1 MSQAQQ
7 KMAVPNPSVGADG
20 GQPLCKTYIQ
30 SIPQPSEKGKEN
42 PGLAPLPMPFHFEQ
56 LPDSLK
62 ASGRFCLWRYELRG
76 GRQTKVPYDPVTK
89 ARARSNDPS
98 SFSDYP
104 TALRQRGYDDL
115 GVGIFGALCAIDLDH
130 CVTVTGNR
138 ANDFDIGDRSA
149 ELSQF
154 LERYMRRDSAAGNA
168 ANAADASI
176 LRLVS
181 TLPLWKGQYDRYPS
195 HSEAD
200 LALLRELA
208 VHTGCN
214 AAQMDRLFRQSG
226 LMREK
231 WDRPQSGSTYGAIS
245 IEKAIA
251 LCRTPAVE
259 AFPPV
264 IPLTQSAASLPAFPI
279 WCLPA
284 PFAAYAEAVAQH
296 SQTAVDM
303 AGVIALGVLAVCFQG
318 KYLVQGTP
326 GYFEPLNLYIML
338 IAPPGER
345 KSSVMREMTQ
355 CLYDY
360 EQGLNQRLLPGIR
373 QNQFQRASL
382 QRKIEGLESKLKHK
396 PNREEELELQ
406 SLQEELEN
414 LPEQKPVRFFA
425 DDCTSEALTNLLCAN
440 HGIFSVISTE
450 GGIFDV
456 MAGRYSNRVN
466 IDTWLKA
473 HCGDVIQVDRLTRGT
488 EYIAHPAL
496 SAILTVQPSVLHEI
510 MDNATLA
517 GRGLVARFLYAS
529 PPSRIGAR
537 VFCAPPVLVALQQ
550 QYREA
555 VFRFMALPIPAEPA
569 VLVLSDRA
577 TAEIASYF
585 SIHEQFLAGEGQE
598 IADWASKYIG
608 AILRIAG
615 LLHAADMDD
624 GASEIQAETVRRAI
638 AIGKYFL
645 AHSRYAY
652 SVMGV
657 DETIRKARVVV
668 SKLQAEKAGTWKR
681 NELFKLCRGKFFKK
695 VEDILPTLELL
706 ESYIISFDPR
716 DMDRAQALGVEF
728 AKTQFPGHQ
737 ALVCTHPDGHNHSGN
752 LHVHIVINSLR
763 IAEVPMLPYMERPAD
778 TKAGCKHRCTD
789 AAMEYFKAELM
800 ELCHREQLH
809 QVDLLHG
816 AQERITEKEY
826 WAKKRGQAKSPKFE
840 TDKEKLRQQLRAA
853 LEKATSLDELRL
865 LLLQEGIE
873 VRESR
878 GRFSY
883 LTPDRTKPITARR
896 LGDNYEKA
904 AVLDKLAQNVKR
916 QPVQRLGRMIDIAA
930 KRAEGKGVGYERW
943 AKVHN
948 LKQAAKA
955 WNAFEASG
963 YATPEELEAAC
974 EEARKEYRDVQ
985 AALRGVEEAIQ
996 AKKALQFHVLQ
1007 YCKTK
1012 PLRQEWKALRTE
1024 KARINFRA
1032 QHESDLLLMEAAK
1045 RHFDQQGLKKLPSY
1059 KMLQQEIEA
1068 LVQEKNQLYRRYLPA
1083 REKFRELDT
1092 MRHNLRQLLRQPAQD
1107 RQREVR

>member
-1 MSQAQQ
+1 
-7 KMAVPNPSVGADG
+7 MAAPNPSVGADG

-30 SIPQPSEKGKEN
+30 SIPRPSEKGKEK
-42 PGLAPLPMPFHFEQ
+42 PGPAPPLSMPFHFEQ
-56 LPDSLK
+56 LPEALK
-62 ASGRFCLWRYELRG
+62 ASGLFCLWRYELRG

-104 TALRQRGYDDL
+104 TALRQQGFDGL

-154 LERYMRRDSAAGNA
+154 LERYMRRDSTAGNAANA

-259 AFPPV
+259 SFPPL

-488 EYIAHPAL
+488 EYIARPAL

-537 VFCAPPVLVALQQ
+537 VFCAPPVPLALQQ

-555 VFRFMALPIPAEPA
+555 VFRFMALPIPAEPT

-598 IADWASKYIG
+598 IAD
-608 AILRIAG
+608 
-615 LLHAADMDD
+615 
-624 GASEIQAETVRRAI
+624 
-638 AIGKYFL
+638 
-645 AHSRYAY
+645 
-652 SVMGV
+652 
-657 DETIRKARVVV
+657 
-668 SKLQAEKAGTWKR
+668 
-681 NELFKLCRGKFFKK
+681 
-695 VEDILPTLELL
+695 
-706 ESYIISFDPR
+706 
-716 DMDRAQALGVEF
+716 
-728 AKTQFPGHQ
+728 
-737 ALVCTHPDGHNHSGN
+737 
-752 LHVHIVINSLR
+752 
-763 IAEVPMLPYMERPAD
+763 
-778 TKAGCKHRCTD
+778 
-789 AAMEYFKAELM
+789 
-800 ELCHREQLH
+800 
-809 QVDLLHG
+809 
-816 AQERITEKEY
+816 
-826 WAKKRGQAKSPKFE
+826 
-840 TDKEKLRQQLRAA
+840 
-853 LEKATSLDELRL
+853 
-865 LLLQEGIE
+865 
-873 VRESR
+873 
-878 GRFSY
+878 
-883 LTPDRTKPITARR
+883 
-896 LGDNYEKA
+896 
-904 AVLDKLAQNVKR
+904 
-916 QPVQRLGRMIDIAA
+916 
-930 KRAEGKGVGYERW
+930 
-943 AKVHN
+943 
-948 LKQAAKA
+948 
-955 WNAFEASG
+955 
-963 YATPEELEAAC
+963 
-974 EEARKEYRDVQ
+974 
-985 AALRGVEEAIQ
+985 
-996 AKKALQFHVLQ
+996 
-1007 YCKTK
+1007 
-1012 PLRQEWKALRTE
+1012 
-1024 KARINFRA
+1024 
-1032 QHESDLLLMEAAK
+1032 
-1045 RHFDQQGLKKLPSY
+1045 
-1059 KMLQQEIEA
+1059 
-1068 LVQEKNQLYRRYLPA
+1068 
-1083 REKFRELDT
+1083 
-1092 MRHNLRQLLRQPAQD
+1092 
-1107 RQREVR
+1107 

>member
-1 MSQAQQ
+1 MSQAKQE
-7 KMAVPNPSVGADG
+7 MAAPNPSVGADG

-42 PGLAPLPMPFHFEQ
+42 PGPAPPLSMPFHFEQ
-56 LPDSLK
+56 LPEALK
-62 ASGRFCLWRYELRG
+62 ASGRFCLWRYESRG
-76 GRQTKVPYDPVTK
+76 SRQTKVPYDPVTK
-89 ARARSNDPS
+89 SRARSNDPS

-104 TALRQRGYDDL
+104 TALRQRGYDGL

-251 LCRTPAVE
+251 LCRTPMVE
-259 AFPPV
+259 SFPPL

-382 QRKIEGLESKLKHK
+382 QRKIEGLETKLKHK

-425 DDCTSEALTNLLCAN
+425 DDCTSEALTNLLSGN

-488 EYIAHPAL
+488 EYIARPAL

-537 VFCAPPVLVALQQ
+537 VFCAPPVPLALQQ

-555 VFRFMALPIPAEPA
+555 VFRFMALPIPAEPT

-638 AIGKYFL
+638 AIGEYFL

-706 ESYIISFDPR
+706 ESY
-716 DMDRAQALGVEF
+716 G
-728 AKTQFPGHQ
+728 
-737 ALVCTHPDGHNHSGN
+737 
-752 LHVHIVINSLR
+752 
-763 IAEVPMLPYMERPAD
+763 Y
-778 TKAGCKHRCTD
+778 
-789 AAMEYFKAELM
+789 
-800 ELCHREQLH
+800 
-809 QVDLLHG
+809 
-816 AQERITEKEY
+816 
-826 WAKKRGQAKSPKFE
+826 
-840 TDKEKLRQQLRAA
+840 LRQV
-853 LEKATSLDELRL
+853 EPELR
-865 LLLQEGIE
+865 G
-873 VRESR
+873 SP
-878 GRFSY
+878 GRR
-883 LTPDRTKPITARR
+883 PDVVIQVNP
-896 LGDNYEKA
+896 
-904 AVLDKLAQNVKR
+904 
-916 QPVQRLGRMIDIAA
+916 
-930 KRAEGKGVGYERW
+930 
-943 AKVHN
+943 
-948 LKQAAKA
+948 
-955 WNAFEASG
+955 
-963 YATPEELEAAC
+963 AC
-974 EEARKEYRDVQ
+974 
-985 AALRGVEEAIQ
+985 L
-996 AKKALQFHVLQ
+996 
-1007 YCKTK
+1007 
-1012 PLRQEWKALRTE
+1012 
-1024 KARINFRA
+1024 
-1032 QHESDLLLMEAAK
+1032 S
-1045 RHFDQQGLKKLPSY
+1045 
-1059 KMLQQEIEA
+1059 
-1068 LVQEKNQLYRRYLPA
+1068 
-1083 REKFRELDT
+1083 
-1092 MRHNLRQLLRQPAQD
+1092 
-1107 RQREVR
+1107 

>member
-1 MSQAQQ
+1 MSQAKQE
-7 KMAVPNPSVGADG
+7 MAAPNPSVGADG

-42 PGLAPLPMPFHFEQ
+42 PGLAPLSMPFHFEQ
-56 LPDSLK
+56 LPDSLQ

-104 TALRQRGYDDL
+104 TALRQRGYDGL

-245 IEKAIA
+245 IEKAID

-259 AFPPV
+259 SFPPL

-406 SLQEELEN
+406 SLQDELEN

-488 EYIAHPAL
+488 EYIARPAL

-537 VFCAPPVLVALQQ
+537 VFCAPPVPPALQQ

-577 TAEIASYF
+577 TAEIANYF

-624 GASEIQAETVRRAI
+624 GTLEIQAETVRRAI
-638 AIGKYFL
+638 AIGEYFL

-706 ESYIISFDPR
+706 ESY
-716 DMDRAQALGVEF
+716 G
-728 AKTQFPGHQ
+728 
-737 ALVCTHPDGHNHSGN
+737 
-752 LHVHIVINSLR
+752 
-763 IAEVPMLPYMERPAD
+763 Y
-778 TKAGCKHRCTD
+778 
-789 AAMEYFKAELM
+789 
-800 ELCHREQLH
+800 
-809 QVDLLHG
+809 
-816 AQERITEKEY
+816 
-826 WAKKRGQAKSPKFE
+826 
-840 TDKEKLRQQLRAA
+840 LRQV
-853 LEKATSLDELRL
+853 EPELR
-865 LLLQEGIE
+865 G
-873 VRESR
+873 SP
-878 GRFSY
+878 GRR
-883 LTPDRTKPITARR
+883 PD
-896 LGDNYEKA
+896 
-904 AVLDKLAQNVKR
+904 VV
-916 QPVQRLGRMIDIAA
+916 VQ
-930 KRAEGKGVGYERW
+930 V
-943 AKVHN
+943 N
-948 LKQAAKA
+948 
-955 WNAFEASG
+955 
-963 YATPEELEAAC
+963 PAC
-974 EEARKEYRDVQ
+974 
-985 AALRGVEEAIQ
+985 L
-996 AKKALQFHVLQ
+996 
-1007 YCKTK
+1007 
-1012 PLRQEWKALRTE
+1012 
-1024 KARINFRA
+1024 
-1032 QHESDLLLMEAAK
+1032 S
-1045 RHFDQQGLKKLPSY
+1045 
-1059 KMLQQEIEA
+1059 
-1068 LVQEKNQLYRRYLPA
+1068 
-1083 REKFRELDT
+1083 
-1092 MRHNLRQLLRQPAQD
+1092 
-1107 RQREVR
+1107 

>member
-154 LERYMRRDSAAGNA
+154 LERYMRRDSTAGNA

-259 AFPPV
+259 SFPPV

-488 EYIAHPAL
+488 EYIARPAL

-537 VFCAPPVLVALQQ
+537 VFCAPPVPLALQQ

-624 GASEIQAETVRRAI
+624 GALEIQAETVRRAI
-638 AIGKYFL
+638 AIGEYFL

-706 ESYIISFDPR
+706 ESY
-716 DMDRAQALGVEF
+716 G
-728 AKTQFPGHQ
+728 
-737 ALVCTHPDGHNHSGN
+737 
-752 LHVHIVINSLR
+752 
-763 IAEVPMLPYMERPAD
+763 Y
-778 TKAGCKHRCTD
+778 
-789 AAMEYFKAELM
+789 
-800 ELCHREQLH
+800 
-809 QVDLLHG
+809 
-816 AQERITEKEY
+816 
-826 WAKKRGQAKSPKFE
+826 
-840 TDKEKLRQQLRAA
+840 LRQV
-853 LEKATSLDELRL
+853 EPELR
-865 LLLQEGIE
+865 G
-873 VRESR
+873 SP
-878 GRFSY
+878 GRRPDVIVQVNPACFS
-883 LTPDRTKPITARR
+883 
-896 LGDNYEKA
+896 
-904 AVLDKLAQNVKR
+904 
-916 QPVQRLGRMIDIAA
+916 
-930 KRAEGKGVGYERW
+930 
-943 AKVHN
+943 
-948 LKQAAKA
+948 
-955 WNAFEASG
+955 
-963 YATPEELEAAC
+963 
-974 EEARKEYRDVQ
+974 
-985 AALRGVEEAIQ
+985 
-996 AKKALQFHVLQ
+996 
-1007 YCKTK
+1007 
-1012 PLRQEWKALRTE
+1012 
-1024 KARINFRA
+1024 
-1032 QHESDLLLMEAAK
+1032 
-1045 RHFDQQGLKKLPSY
+1045 
-1059 KMLQQEIEA
+1059 
-1068 LVQEKNQLYRRYLPA
+1068 
-1083 REKFRELDT
+1083 
-1092 MRHNLRQLLRQPAQD
+1092 
-1107 RQREVR
+1107 

>member
-7 KMAVPNPSVGADG
+7 KMAAPNPSVGADG

-42 PGLAPLPMPFHFEQ
+42 PGPAPPLPMPFHFEQ
-56 LPDSLK
+56 LPEALK
-62 ASGRFCLWRYELRG
+62 ASGQFCLWRYESRG

-89 ARARSNDPS
+89 SRTRSNDPS

-104 TALRQRGYDDL
+104 TALRQRGYDGL

-130 CVTVTGNR
+130 CVTDAGYFTAQAAEIVTLLHSYTEFSPSGSGLHILFYAPEFAFDAKTYYVMNHSAGVEVYVAGATSKYVTVTGNR

-259 AFPPV
+259 SFPPV

-396 PNREEELELQ
+396 PYREEELELQ

-425 DDCTSEALTNLLCAN
+425 DDCTSEALTNLLSGN

-488 EYIAHPAL
+488 EYIARPAL

-537 VFCAPPVLVALQQ
+537 VFCTPPVPPALQR

-555 VFRFMALPIPAEPA
+555 VFRFMALPIPAEPT

-585 SIHEQFLAGEGQE
+585 SIHEQFLAEEGQE

-624 GASEIQAETVRRAI
+624 GALEIQAETVRRAI
-638 AIGKYFL
+638 AIGEYFL

-668 SKLQAEKAGTWKR
+668 SKLQAEKASTWKR

-706 ESYIISFDPR
+706 ESY
-716 DMDRAQALGVEF
+716 G
-728 AKTQFPGHQ
+728 
-737 ALVCTHPDGHNHSGN
+737 
-752 LHVHIVINSLR
+752 
-763 IAEVPMLPYMERPAD
+763 Y
-778 TKAGCKHRCTD
+778 
-789 AAMEYFKAELM
+789 
-800 ELCHREQLH
+800 
-809 QVDLLHG
+809 
-816 AQERITEKEY
+816 
-826 WAKKRGQAKSPKFE
+826 
-840 TDKEKLRQQLRAA
+840 LRQV
-853 LEKATSLDELRL
+853 EPELR
-865 LLLQEGIE
+865 G
-873 VRESR
+873 SP
-878 GRFSY
+878 GRR
-883 LTPDRTKPITARR
+883 PD
-896 LGDNYEKA
+896 
-904 AVLDKLAQNVKR
+904 VV
-916 QPVQRLGRMIDIAA
+916 VQ
-930 KRAEGKGVGYERW
+930 V
-943 AKVHN
+943 N
-948 LKQAAKA
+948 
-955 WNAFEASG
+955 
-963 YATPEELEAAC
+963 
-974 EEARKEYRDVQ
+974 
-985 AALRGVEEAIQ
+985 
-996 AKKALQFHVLQ
+996 
-1007 YCKTK
+1007 
-1012 PLRQEWKALRTE
+1012 
-1024 KARINFRA
+1024 
-1032 QHESDLLLMEAAK
+1032 
-1045 RHFDQQGLKKLPSY
+1045 
-1059 KMLQQEIEA
+1059 
-1068 LVQEKNQLYRRYLPA
+1068 PA
-1083 REKFRELDT
+1083 RLS
-1092 MRHNLRQLLRQPAQD
+1092 
-1107 RQREVR
+1107 

>member
-7 KMAVPNPSVGADG
+7 KMAAPTPSVGADG

-98 SFSDYP
+98 SFSDYL
-104 TALRQRGYDDL
+104 TALRQHGFDGL

-259 AFPPV
+259 AFPPL

-406 SLQEELEN
+406 SLQDELEN

-488 EYIAHPAL
+488 EYIARPAL

-537 VFCAPPVLVALQQ
+537 VFCAPPVPLALQQ

-624 GASEIQAETVRRAI
+624 GASEIHAETVRRAI
-638 AIGKYFL
+638 AIGEYFL

-706 ESYIISFDPR
+706 ESY
-716 DMDRAQALGVEF
+716 G
-728 AKTQFPGHQ
+728 
-737 ALVCTHPDGHNHSGN
+737 
-752 LHVHIVINSLR
+752 
-763 IAEVPMLPYMERPAD
+763 Y
-778 TKAGCKHRCTD
+778 
-789 AAMEYFKAELM
+789 
-800 ELCHREQLH
+800 
-809 QVDLLHG
+809 
-816 AQERITEKEY
+816 
-826 WAKKRGQAKSPKFE
+826 
-840 TDKEKLRQQLRAA
+840 LRQV
-853 LEKATSLDELRL
+853 EPELR
-865 LLLQEGIE
+865 G
-873 VRESR
+873 SP
-878 GRFSY
+878 GRR
-883 LTPDRTKPITARR
+883 PD
-896 LGDNYEKA
+896 
-904 AVLDKLAQNVKR
+904 VV
-916 QPVQRLGRMIDIAA
+916 VQ
-930 KRAEGKGVGYERW
+930 V
-943 AKVHN
+943 N
-948 LKQAAKA
+948 
-955 WNAFEASG
+955 
-963 YATPEELEAAC
+963 PAC
-974 EEARKEYRDVQ
+974 
-985 AALRGVEEAIQ
+985 L
-996 AKKALQFHVLQ
+996 
-1007 YCKTK
+1007 
-1012 PLRQEWKALRTE
+1012 
-1024 KARINFRA
+1024 
-1032 QHESDLLLMEAAK
+1032 S
-1045 RHFDQQGLKKLPSY
+1045 
-1059 KMLQQEIEA
+1059 
-1068 LVQEKNQLYRRYLPA
+1068 
-1083 REKFRELDT
+1083 
-1092 MRHNLRQLLRQPAQD
+1092 
-1107 RQREVR
+1107 

>member
-7 KMAVPNPSVGADG
+7 KMAAPNPSVGADG

-42 PGLAPLPMPFHFEQ
+42 PGPAPPLSMPFHFEQ

-62 ASGRFCLWRYELRG
+62 ASGQFCLWRYELRG
-76 GRQTKVPYDPVTK
+76 GRQTKVPYDPITK

-104 TALRQRGYDDL
+104 TALRQHGFDGL

-259 AFPPV
+259 AFPPL

-382 QRKIEGLESKLKHK
+382 QRKIEGLETKLKHK

-425 DDCTSEALTNLLCAN
+425 DDCTSEALTNLLSGN

-488 EYIAHPAL
+488 EYIARPAL

-537 VFCAPPVLVALQQ
+537 VFCAPPVPLALQQ

-555 VFRFMALPIPAEPA
+555 VFRFMALPIPAEPT

-638 AIGKYFL
+638 AIGEYFL

-706 ESYIISFDPR
+706 ESY
-716 DMDRAQALGVEF
+716 G
-728 AKTQFPGHQ
+728 
-737 ALVCTHPDGHNHSGN
+737 
-752 LHVHIVINSLR
+752 
-763 IAEVPMLPYMERPAD
+763 Y
-778 TKAGCKHRCTD
+778 
-789 AAMEYFKAELM
+789 
-800 ELCHREQLH
+800 
-809 QVDLLHG
+809 
-816 AQERITEKEY
+816 
-826 WAKKRGQAKSPKFE
+826 
-840 TDKEKLRQQLRAA
+840 LRQV
-853 LEKATSLDELRL
+853 EPELR
-865 LLLQEGIE
+865 G
-873 VRESR
+873 SP
-878 GRFSY
+878 GRR
-883 LTPDRTKPITARR
+883 PDVVIQVNP
-896 LGDNYEKA
+896 
-904 AVLDKLAQNVKR
+904 
-916 QPVQRLGRMIDIAA
+916 
-930 KRAEGKGVGYERW
+930 
-943 AKVHN
+943 
-948 LKQAAKA
+948 
-955 WNAFEASG
+955 
-963 YATPEELEAAC
+963 AC
-974 EEARKEYRDVQ
+974 
-985 AALRGVEEAIQ
+985 L
-996 AKKALQFHVLQ
+996 
-1007 YCKTK
+1007 
-1012 PLRQEWKALRTE
+1012 
-1024 KARINFRA
+1024 
-1032 QHESDLLLMEAAK
+1032 S
-1045 RHFDQQGLKKLPSY
+1045 
-1059 KMLQQEIEA
+1059 
-1068 LVQEKNQLYRRYLPA
+1068 
-1083 REKFRELDT
+1083 
-1092 MRHNLRQLLRQPAQD
+1092 
-1107 RQREVR
+1107 

>member
-7 KMAVPNPSVGADG
+7 KMAAPTPSVGADG

-42 PGLAPLPMPFHFEQ
+42 PGPAPPLSMPFHFEQ
-56 LPDSLK
+56 LPEALK
-62 ASGRFCLWRYELRG
+62 ASGRFCLWRYESRG
-76 GRQTKVPYDPVTK
+76 SRQTKVPYDPVTK
-89 ARARSNDPS
+89 SRARSNDPS

-104 TALRQRGYDDL
+104 TALRQRGYDGL

-251 LCRTPAVE
+251 LCRTPMVE
-259 AFPPV
+259 SFPPL

-382 QRKIEGLESKLKHK
+382 QRKIEGLETKLKHK

-425 DDCTSEALTNLLCAN
+425 DDCTSEALTNLLSGN

-488 EYIAHPAL
+488 EYIARPAL

-537 VFCAPPVLVALQQ
+537 VFCAPPVPLALQQ

-555 VFRFMALPIPAEPA
+555 VFRFMALPIPAEPT

-638 AIGKYFL
+638 AIGEYFL

-706 ESYIISFDPR
+706 ESY
-716 DMDRAQALGVEF
+716 G
-728 AKTQFPGHQ
+728 
-737 ALVCTHPDGHNHSGN
+737 
-752 LHVHIVINSLR
+752 
-763 IAEVPMLPYMERPAD
+763 Y
-778 TKAGCKHRCTD
+778 
-789 AAMEYFKAELM
+789 
-800 ELCHREQLH
+800 
-809 QVDLLHG
+809 
-816 AQERITEKEY
+816 
-826 WAKKRGQAKSPKFE
+826 
-840 TDKEKLRQQLRAA
+840 LRQV
-853 LEKATSLDELRL
+853 EPELR
-865 LLLQEGIE
+865 G
-873 VRESR
+873 SP
-878 GRFSY
+878 GRR
-883 LTPDRTKPITARR
+883 PDVVIQVNP
-896 LGDNYEKA
+896 
-904 AVLDKLAQNVKR
+904 
-916 QPVQRLGRMIDIAA
+916 
-930 KRAEGKGVGYERW
+930 
-943 AKVHN
+943 
-948 LKQAAKA
+948 
-955 WNAFEASG
+955 
-963 YATPEELEAAC
+963 AC
-974 EEARKEYRDVQ
+974 
-985 AALRGVEEAIQ
+985 L
-996 AKKALQFHVLQ
+996 
-1007 YCKTK
+1007 
-1012 PLRQEWKALRTE
+1012 
-1024 KARINFRA
+1024 
-1032 QHESDLLLMEAAK
+1032 S
-1045 RHFDQQGLKKLPSY
+1045 
-1059 KMLQQEIEA
+1059 
-1068 LVQEKNQLYRRYLPA
+1068 
-1083 REKFRELDT
+1083 
-1092 MRHNLRQLLRQPAQD
+1092 
-1107 RQREVR
+1107 

>member
-7 KMAVPNPSVGADG
+7 KMAVPNPSVGADW

-245 IEKAIA
+245 IEKAID

-259 AFPPV
+259 SFPPL

-296 SQTAVDM
+296 SQTSVDM

-488 EYIAHPAL
+488 EYIARPAL

-517 GRGLVARFLYAS
+517 GRGLVAQFLYAS

-537 VFCAPPVLVALQQ
+537 VFCAPPVPLALQQ

-624 GASEIQAETVRRAI
+624 GTSEIQAETVRRAI
-638 AIGKYFL
+638 AIGEYFL

-668 SKLQAEKAGTWKR
+668 SKLQAEKASTWKR

-706 ESYIISFDPR
+706 ESY
-716 DMDRAQALGVEF
+716 G
-728 AKTQFPGHQ
+728 
-737 ALVCTHPDGHNHSGN
+737 
-752 LHVHIVINSLR
+752 
-763 IAEVPMLPYMERPAD
+763 Y
-778 TKAGCKHRCTD
+778 
-789 AAMEYFKAELM
+789 
-800 ELCHREQLH
+800 
-809 QVDLLHG
+809 
-816 AQERITEKEY
+816 
-826 WAKKRGQAKSPKFE
+826 
-840 TDKEKLRQQLRAA
+840 LRQV
-853 LEKATSLDELRL
+853 EPELR
-865 LLLQEGIE
+865 G
-873 VRESR
+873 SP
-878 GRFSY
+878 GRR
-883 LTPDRTKPITARR
+883 PD
-896 LGDNYEKA
+896 
-904 AVLDKLAQNVKR
+904 VV
-916 QPVQRLGRMIDIAA
+916 VQ
-930 KRAEGKGVGYERW
+930 V
-943 AKVHN
+943 N
-948 LKQAAKA
+948 
-955 WNAFEASG
+955 
-963 YATPEELEAAC
+963 PAC
-974 EEARKEYRDVQ
+974 
-985 AALRGVEEAIQ
+985 L
-996 AKKALQFHVLQ
+996 
-1007 YCKTK
+1007 
-1012 PLRQEWKALRTE
+1012 
-1024 KARINFRA
+1024 
-1032 QHESDLLLMEAAK
+1032 S
-1045 RHFDQQGLKKLPSY
+1045 
-1059 KMLQQEIEA
+1059 
-1068 LVQEKNQLYRRYLPA
+1068 
-1083 REKFRELDT
+1083 
-1092 MRHNLRQLLRQPAQD
+1092 
-1107 RQREVR
+1107 